1 MGEVP
6 NSNICAHRPTGH
18 GAVSTRDSIAINNL
32 TAKVPTAPKNGTT
45 MPQIV
50 IPKDSVLATGM
61 KLKSSKPVQMATES
75 KKKRKPKNH
84 PKTQVEETDEFDD
97 NENHEI
103 VKSMPLN
110 GWNRFVHEY
119 NSSFHHI
126 DELRARCLQVIE
138 AHQEQLAELR
148 AKGKSHRNE
157 ADDNGWITV
166 TNRKRVAKRKQHE
179 QPKSKLLKLAEEA
192 RIRHRRPVT
201 LV

>member
-1 MGEVP
+1 
-6 NSNICAHRPTGH
+6 
-18 GAVSTRDSIAINNL
+18 
-32 TAKVPTAPKNGTT
+32 
-45 MPQIV
+45 
-50 IPKDSVLATGM
+50 M
-61 KLKSSKPVQMATES
+61 KLKSSKTAQLATES
-75 KKKRKPKNH
+75 KKKRKPKDQ
-84 PKTQVEETDEFDD
+84 PKTQIEEAAESDD
-97 NENHEI
+97 NENHE
-103 VKSMPLN
+103 VVESTPLN
-110 GWNRFVHEY
+110 GWKRFVNEY
-119 NSSFHHI
+119 NSSFHHV

-157 ADDNGWITV
+157 ADDNGWVTV